1 MSRVPCQTG
10 GMKIRKAV
18 ILHPAPDEIVAKF
31 GLVHLVRKA
40 DGRHGLTGGTPIDR
54 AKARK
59 WCAQHT
65 PFVKLIAPRHPKRRN
80 FQSHL
85 RKKQSMLVR
94 SVTKIGPL
102 NFTGFGN
109 RRTVTPRNHYES

>member
-1 MSRVPCQTG
+1 
-10 GMKIRKAV
+10 MKITKAV
-18 ILHPAPDEIVAKF
+18 SLHPALDEIVAKF
-31 GLVHLVRKA
+31 GPVHLVRKA
-40 DGRHGLTGGTPIDR
+40 EGRHNLTGGTPTDR

-65 PFVKLIAPRHPKRRN
+65 PFVKLIASRRPRRRN

-85 RKKQSMLVR
+85 REKRPTLAR
-94 SVTKIGPL
+94 SVTKIEAL

-109 RRTVTPRNHYES
+109 PRTLIPRNHYES